1 MQQYNDKQKGLESLI
16 DDEAIESG
24 GDSETEPSTE
34 SMQSFAT
41 HFPFICNGSS
51 F

>member
-34 SMQSFAT
+34 SMQSWLAKY
-41 HFPFICNGSS
+41 SLVAR
-51 F
+51 